1 MNENLEKDKI
11 QLGSEKPQLL
21 PSKSLLN
28 TIKLGYNVKP
38 ASPPSENHIDF
49 IEGDS
54 VMTTISTGFE
64 HNDKPV
70 PPPPEINLSC
80 KVPKKKN
87 PDSVIGSIDTGFGC
101 DNQIVI
107 DCPKPK
113 YKTHLCKENYLGE
126 FKTESEKTLA
136 RNNLGIYSKE
146 EIDSTV
152 NNSYSSMVI
161 KPENAPIL
169 VLDDIVNQMQDELY
183 IKMVI
188 KELLDNCDLEKLN
201 TIYELNK
208 KDKNRVIKVMKNYI
222 KDNEKEIKKQKQS
235 LDDLKKLLTEEE

>member
-1 MNENLEKDKI
+1 MND
-11 QLGSEKPQLL
+11 
-21 PSKSLLN
+21 
-28 TIKLGYNVKP
+28 
-38 ASPPSENHIDF
+38 
-49 IEGDS
+49 
-54 VMTTISTGFE
+54 
-64 HNDKPV
+64 
-70 PPPPEINLSC
+70 
-80 KVPKKKN
+80 
-87 PDSVIGSIDTGFGC
+87 
-101 DNQIVI
+101 
-107 DCPKPK
+107 
-113 YKTHLCKENYLGE
+113 
-126 FKTESEKTLA
+126 KTLA
-136 RNNLGIYSKE
+136 CVVKEAREKIEISQRELSRITGIDNNTIAKIEKGERKKPNVLSLKKLSSVLNLSLEMLMELCEYSRE